1 VPTVLLSAQVISGS
15 YTLAANGY
23 GTMTFNEDVSDPG
36 FGDIVTVGVYAVDPT
51 INILDPNNTTDTASA
66 GGALLAEMDTNLA
79 GTGALIPQTDT
90 TATDSTGNYAFGA
103 TGLLT
108 TPASFDFLGEANIA
122 AAAFSG
128 TGALSD
134 PFGVFTAG
142 GEFNTVT
149 FAATVTPDLVN
160 AGRSTFSP
168 LTLTST
174 AFGSDDVT
182 LDYTIYQANGAQL
195 FMVEMDDDVE
205 SHGAIEQNTLTASAA
220 ARPDRTTR
228 NTNPERQAV
237 NYKWWHGRFA
247 RSCHHDPCVLA
258 QITYRREGCPIP
270 RFSAEWEVL

>member
-1 VPTVLLSAQVISGS
+1 LSAQVISGS

-90 TATDSTGNYAFGA
+90 TATDFTGNYAFGA

-220 ARPDRTTR
+220 ARR
-228 NTNPERQAV
+228 
-237 NYKWWHGRFA
+237 A
-247 RSCHHDPCVLA
+247 RPNNKKHKP
-258 QITYRREGCPIP
+258 
-270 RFSAEWEVL
+270 